1 VNHAELSQTRSDIAT
16 ACRVLTDHGVMRET
30 TGHVSLR
37 TGERT
42 ILIRCRAA
50 DEPGLARTRTADI
63 REVSFDAANPLT
75 DGYHLPGE
83 FALHR
88 EIYLSR
94 PDVTSIVHGHPRASL
109 LCGLMGLALKPIIG
123 AYARPAMLLGK
134 EGIPLFA
141 SSVLISTAELGKAV
155 AEVLGDHTACLLRGH
170 GSVVT
175 GASLQDVVVKAINL
189 ETLADLTLEI
199 AKCGR
204 EVTPIADDEVQQIE
218 SFVNTSA
225 PRSWDLIGWRWNAYT
240 AASSEASDRSV

>member
-1 VNHAELSQTRSDIAT
+1 MNHDQLSQTRGDIAT
-16 ACRVLTDHGVMRET
+16 ACRVLAAHSVMRET
-30 TGHVSLR
+30 TGHVSVR
-37 TGERT
+37 IGENT

-50 DEPGLARTRTADI
+50 DEPGLAHTRTADI
-63 REVSFDAANPLT
+63 REVSFDAVNPLT
-75 DGYHLPGE
+75 GDYHLPGE

-109 LCGLMGLALKPIIG
+109 LCGLMGLELKPIIG

-134 EGIPLFA
+134 EGVPLFK
-141 SSVLISTAELGKAV
+141 SSVLISTADLGRAV
-155 AEVLGDHTACLLRGH
+155 AKVLGDHTACLLRGH

-175 GASLQDVVVKAINL
+175 GTSLQDVVVKAINL

-204 EVTPIADDEVQQIE
+204 EVRPVTDDEIQQIE
-218 SFVNTSA
+218 SFVNSSA
-225 PRSWDLIGWRWNAYT
+225 PQSWDLIGWRWNAYT
-240 AASSEASDRSV
+240 AASPKAMDRSV